1 MVDPESNILTPDK
14 AFVCISLFNL
24 VRLPLAMF
32 PFSLKL
38 FISLLVSMRRI
49 TDFLNA
55 DELHDCLENKSLPDK
70 ETNAVEVKT
79 AFFSWSD
86 SKKPTLKDI
95 DFEIPKGSLT
105 AIVGVVGS
113 GKSSLLQAILGEMEM
128 ISGNVKT
135 NGTISFVSQQAWIQ
149 NLSLKDNILFSQPY
163 QKQRYQN
170 IVRACALEADLNIL
184 SNGDQTEIGE
194 NGINLSGGQKQR
206 VALARAMYSD
216 NEIFLLGG
224 SYLISIDTYKHWLK
238 RIYTPIS

>member
-216 NEIFLLGG
+216 NEIFLLGD

-238 RIYTPIS
+238 RKYTPIL

>member
-135 NGTISFVSQQAWIQ
+135 NGTISFVPQQAWIQ

-216 NEIFLLGG
+216 NEIFLLGD

-238 RIYTPIS
+238 RIYIPIS

>member
-1 MVDPESNILTPDK
+1 MVDPDSNILTPDK

-55 DELHDCLENKSLPDK
+55 DELHNCLENKSLPDK

-113 GKSSLLQAILGEMEM
+113 GKSSLLQAILGEMEKN
-128 ISGNVKT
+128 SGNVNI

-170 IVRACALEADLNIL
+170 IVSACALEADLNIL

-206 VALARAMYSD
+206 VALARALYSD
-216 NEIFLLGG
+216 NDIFLLGG
-224 SYLISIDTYKHWLK
+224 SHLISINAA
-238 RIYTPIS
+238 

>member
-128 ISGNVKT
+128 ISGNVKI